1 MVSAH
6 PPATLWLCHWPASL
20 GHHRVSPWATEL
32 WFWSGMWRPLAC
44 KDWPSTVQGQEAAL
58 QARGIRMKS
67 GAGLQNHSVTMTL
80 RFTLISPS
88 GCFFKWLLCRIEF
101 VSKEKRVSTTVIIDK
116 VEHRNTLTKMYHFL
130 PSMPGPGRVYLLSGK
145 LNSSLAEQ
153 GSRGNSSHPQCG
165 MQFMPW
171 GAHWKISLF
180 SKKQMP
186 HNMGAPSCLL
196 PCRNLLPCSSGNLVS
211 NKYWVQNNKVI
222 RS

>member
-32 WFWSGMWRPLAC
+32 WLWPGMWSPLAC

-88 GCFFKWLLCRIEF
+88 GCFFKWLLCGIEF
-101 VSKEKRVSTTVIIDK
+101 VSKGKRVLTTVTIDK

-130 PSMPGPGRVYLLSGK
+130 PSMPGPGRAYLLSGK

-153 GSRGNSSHPQCG
+153 GNRGNSSHPQCG
-165 MQFMPW
+165 MQFMPRKLIGRSDYSLRSRCSTTW
-171 GAHWKISLF
+171 ALPPASSPAETSCPAAPGIWSVINTESKIT
-180 SKKQMP
+180 K
-186 HNMGAPSCLL
+186 
-196 PCRNLLPCSSGNLVS
+196 
-211 NKYWVQNNKVI
+211 
-222 RS
+222 

>member
-1 MVSAH
+1 MVSVH

-101 VSKEKRVSTTVIIDK
+101 VSKGKRVSTTVTIDK

-130 PSMPGPGRVYLLSGK
+130 PSMPGPGRAYLLSGK
-145 LNSSLAEQ
+145 LNSSLAKQ

-165 MQFMPW
+165 MQFMPRGLIGRSAYSLRSRCRTTW
-171 GAHWKISLF
+171 ALPPASSPAETSCPAAQGIWSVINTESKIT
-180 SKKQMP
+180 K
-186 HNMGAPSCLL
+186 
-196 PCRNLLPCSSGNLVS
+196 
-211 NKYWVQNNKVI
+211 
-222 RS
+222 